1 MRYRTNGSWG
11 NMLWPTRNLQF
22 KKRTVDI
29 KAQIHAI
36 CTGASSM
43 QDTKAA
49 LAFKFIQVRAGMAS
63 MCTIFDMAYMEIRE
77 CETTAPISPKSTSA
91 HRPCPSSPTAKPK
104 EAEVEARTGGEQ
116 T

>member
-1 MRYRTNGSWG
+1 
-11 NMLWPTRNLQF
+11 
-22 KKRTVDI
+22 
-29 KAQIHAI
+29 
-36 CTGASSM
+36 
-43 QDTKAA
+43 
-49 LAFKFIQVRAGMAS
+49 

-104 EAEVEARTGGEQ
+104 EAEVEERTGGEQ